1 MSAKLNLSSNPFR
14 NRFLPWTVTAL
25 VAVSSVAALLFIA
38 QSTFQTNAKIVAT
51 ERDVADLRK
60 QTQTLNQEAKAIE
73 TALTPD
79 QKRDLKY
86 AHALVDRKRFSWSR
100 LFADLEA
107 SLPGE
112 IKVTRILVKGV
123 TMEGDRPAADLDL
136 VEASKTP
143 ANVTQMIED
152 MQSQGVFQAE
162 LISQNPQ
169 RGRGEVGSEYEL
181 NVHYVPRAG
190 FAIEP
195 SASKRPVDTAG
206 EGGKTR

>member
-1 MSAKLNLSSNPFR
+1 MSARLNLSSNPFR
-14 NRFLPWTVTAL
+14 NRVLPWTVTAFV
-25 VAVSSVAALLFIA
+25 VASSVVALLLIA
-38 QSTFQTNAKIVAT
+38 QSTLQTNAKIVAT

-60 QTQTLNQEAKAIE
+60 QTDILNKQAKEIE

-86 AHALVDRKRFSWSR
+86 AHALVDRKEFSWSR

-123 TMEGDRPAADLDL
+123 GMDGDRPAADLDL
-136 VEASKTP
+136 VVASKSP

-152 MQSQGVFQAE
+152 MESEGVFRAE
-162 LISQNPQ
+162 LVAQNPQ

-181 NVHYVPRAG
+181 NVHYVPRRG
-190 FAIEP
+190 FAVEP

-206 EGGKTR
+206 EGGKSR

>member
-14 NRFLPWTVTAL
+14 NRVLPWTVTAF
-25 VAVSSVAALLFIA
+25 VAVSSVVALLFIA
-38 QSTFQTNAKIVAT
+38 QSTFQTNAKIVTT

-60 QTQTLNQEAKAIE
+60 QTQTLNKEAKAIE

-123 TMEGDRPAADLDL
+123 NMEGDRPVADLDL
-136 VEASKTP
+136 VVASKAP
-143 ANVTQMIED
+143 SNVTQMIQD
-152 MQSQGVFQAE
+152 MESQGVFRAE
-162 LISQNPQ
+162 LVSQNPS
-169 RGRGEVGSEYEL
+169 V
-181 NVHYVPRAG
+181 AK
-190 FAIEP
+190 A
-195 SASKRPVDTAG
+195 K
-206 EGGKTR
+206 